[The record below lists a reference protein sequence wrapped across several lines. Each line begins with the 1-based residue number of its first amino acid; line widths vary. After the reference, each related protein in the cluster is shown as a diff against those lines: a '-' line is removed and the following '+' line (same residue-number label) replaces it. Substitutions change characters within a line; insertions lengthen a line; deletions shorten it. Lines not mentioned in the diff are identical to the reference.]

1 MIVNRKERVFMKKNY
16 ILEDLDC
23 ANCAAKIEEA
33 VGKIEGVKECS
44 VSFVTE
50 KMIVEIEE
58 ENEKEIE
65 KEIKKVVK
73 KIEPDTTLKE
83 I

>member
-1 MIVNRKERVFMKKNY
+1 MKKNY

-23 ANCAAKIEEA
+23 ANCAAKIEET
-33 VGKIEGVKECS
+33 VRNIEGVIECS

-50 KMIVEIEE
+50 KMIVEIEDGKE
-58 ENEKEIE
+58 KEVEKEIR
-65 KEIKKVVK
+65 KVVK

>member
-1 MIVNRKERVFMKKNY
+1 MKKNY

-23 ANCAAKIEEA
+23 ANCAAKIEEG
-33 VGKIEGVKECS
+33 VKKIEGVTECS

-50 KMIVEIEE
+50 KMIVEIEDGK
-58 ENEKEIE
+58 EKEVE
-65 KEIKKVVK
+65 KEIKKVVR

-83 I
+83 A

>member
-1 MIVNRKERVFMKKNY
+1 MKKNY

-23 ANCAAKIEEA
+23 ANCAAKIEEG
-33 VGKIEGVKECS
+33 VKKIEGVTECS

-50 KMIVEIEE
+50 KMIVEIEDGK
-58 ENEKEIE
+58 EKEVE

-83 I
+83 A

>member
-1 MIVNRKERVFMKKNY
+1 MKKNY

-23 ANCAAKIEEA
+23 ANCAAKIEEG
-33 VGKIEGVKECS
+33 VKKIEGVTECS

-58 ENEKEIE
+58 GKEKEVE
-65 KEIKKVVK
+65 KQIKKVVK

-83 I
+83 A

>member
-1 MIVNRKERVFMKKNY
+1 MRKNY

-23 ANCAAKIEEA
+23 ANCAAKIEEG
-33 VGKIEGVKECS
+33 VKNIEGVTECS

-50 KMIVEIEE
+50 KMIVEIEDGK
-58 ENEKEIE
+58 EKEVE

-83 I
+83 V

>member
-1 MIVNRKERVFMKKNY
+1 MKKNY

-23 ANCAAKIEEA
+23 ANCAAKIEDG
-33 VGKIEGVKECS
+33 VKNIEGVLECS

-58 ENEKEIE
+58 GKEKDVE
-65 KEIKKVVK
+65 KQIKKVVK
-73 KIEPDTTLKE
+73 KIEPDTTLRE
-83 I
+83 A

>member
-1 MIVNRKERVFMKKNY
+1 MKKHY

-23 ANCAAKIEEA
+23 ANCAAKIEEG
-33 VGKIEGVKECS
+33 VKNIEGVTECS

-58 ENEKEIE
+58 GKEKEVE
-65 KEIKKVVK
+65 KEIKKVVR

-83 I
+83 V

>member
-1 MIVNRKERVFMKKNY
+1 MKKNY

-23 ANCAAKIEEA
+23 ANCAAKIEEG
-33 VGKIEGVKECS
+33 VKNIEGVTECS

-58 ENEKEIE
+58 GREEIVE

-83 I
+83 V

>member
-1 MIVNRKERVFMKKNY
+1 MKKNY

-23 ANCAAKIEEA
+23 ANCAAKIEER
-33 VGKIEGVKECS
+33 VKNIEGVTECS

-50 KMIVEIEE
+50 KMIVEIKEGK
-58 ENEKEIE
+58 EKEVE
-65 KEIKKVVK
+65 KEIKKVIK

-83 I
+83 A

>member
-1 MIVNRKERVFMKKNY
+1 MKKNY

-23 ANCAAKIEEA
+23 ANCAAKIEEG
-33 VGKIEGVKECS
+33 VKKIEGVTECS

-58 ENEKEIE
+58 GKEKVE
-65 KEIKKVVK
+65 K

-83 I
+83 A

>member
-1 MIVNRKERVFMKKNY
+1 MKKNY

-23 ANCAAKIEEA
+23 ANCAAKIEESI
-33 VGKIEGVKECS
+33 KNIEGVIECS

-50 KMIVEIEE
+50 KMIVEFEDGKE
-58 ENEKEIE
+58 KEVEKEIR
-65 KEIKKVVK
+65 KVVK

>member
-1 MIVNRKERVFMKKNY
+1 MKKNY

-23 ANCAAKIEEA
+23 ANCAAKIEETFRN
-33 VGKIEGVKECS
+33 IEGVIECS

-50 KMIVEIEE
+50 KMIVEIEDGKE
-58 ENEKEIE
+58 KEVEKEIR
-65 KEIKKVVK
+65 KVVK

>member
-1 MIVNRKERVFMKKNY
+1 MQKKY

-23 ANCAAKIEEA
+23 ANCAAKIEEG
-33 VGKIEGVKECS
+33 VKKIECVTECS

-50 KMIVEIEE
+50 KMIVEIEDGK
-58 ENEKEIE
+58 EKEVE

-73 KIEPDTTLKE
+73 KIEPDTTLRE
-83 I
+83 A

>member
-1 MIVNRKERVFMKKNY
+1 MKKNY

-23 ANCAAKIEEA
+23 ANCAVKIEDA
-33 VGKIEGVKECS
+33 VKNIEGVRECS

-50 KMIVEIEE
+50 KMIVEIDY
-58 ENEKEIE
+58 EKEE
-65 KEIKKVVK
+65 EIKKQIKKIVK

-83 I
+83 L

>member
-1 MIVNRKERVFMKKNY
+1 MKKNY

-23 ANCAAKIEEA
+23 ANCAAKIEEG
-33 VGKIEGVKECS
+33 VKKLEGVMECS
-44 VSFVTE
+44 VNFVTE

-58 ENEKEIE
+58 GKEKEVE

-83 I
+83 A

>member
-1 MIVNRKERVFMKKNY
+1 MGMKKSY

-23 ANCAAKIEEA
+23 ANCAVKIEEG
-33 VGKIEGVKECS
+33 VRNIEGVIECS

-50 KMIVEIEE
+50 KMIVEIEDGKE
-58 ENEKEIE
+58 KELEKEIR
-65 KEIKKVVK
+65 KVVK

>member
-1 MIVNRKERVFMKKNY
+1 MKKNY

-23 ANCAAKIEEA
+23 ANCALKIEEG
-33 VGKIEGVKECS
+33 VKNIEGVTACS

-58 ENEKEIE
+58 GKEKEVEKEIQ
-65 KEIKKVVK
+65 KVVR
-73 KIEPDTTLKE
+73 KIEPDTTLRE
-83 I
+83 A

>member
-1 MIVNRKERVFMKKNY
+1 MRKNY

-23 ANCAAKIEEA
+23 ANCAAKIEEG
-33 VGKIEGVKECS
+33 VRKIEGVIECS

-50 KMIVEIEE
+50 KMIVEIEDG
-58 ENEKEIE
+58 KEREVE

-83 I
+83 A

>member
-1 MIVNRKERVFMKKNY
+1 MKKHY

-23 ANCAAKIEEA
+23 ANCAAKIEEG
-33 VGKIEGVKECS
+33 VKNIEGVTECS

-50 KMIVEIEE
+50 KMIVEIE
-58 ENEKEIE
+58 NGKEREVE

-83 I
+83 A

>member
-1 MIVNRKERVFMKKNY
+1 MKKNY

-23 ANCAAKIEEA
+23 ANYAEKIEEG
-33 VGKIEGVKECS
+33 VKNIEGVTECS

-58 ENEKEIE
+58 GKEKEVE

-73 KIEPDTTLKE
+73 KIEPDTTLRE
-83 I
+83 A

>member
-1 MIVNRKERVFMKKNY
+1 MGMKKHY

-33 VGKIEGVKECS
+33 VQNIEGVIECS

-58 ENEKEIE
+58 RKEKEVEKEIQ
-65 KEIKKVVK
+65 KVVR
-73 KIEPDTTLKE
+73 KIEPDTTLRE
-83 I
+83 T

>member
-1 MIVNRKERVFMKKNY
+1 MRKNY

-23 ANCAAKIEEA
+23 ANCAAKIEEG
-33 VGKIEGVKECS
+33 VKKLEGVIECS

-50 KMIVEIEE
+50 KMIVEIEDGK
-58 ENEKEIE
+58 EKEVE

-83 I
+83 A

>member
-1 MIVNRKERVFMKKNY
+1 MKKNY

-23 ANCAAKIEEA
+23 ANCAAKIEEG
-33 VGKIEGVKECS
+33 VKKIEGVIECS

-58 ENEKEIE
+58 GKEKELE

-83 I
+83 A

>member
-1 MIVNRKERVFMKKNY
+1 MRKNY

-23 ANCAAKIEEA
+23 ANCAAKIEEG
-33 VGKIEGVKECS
+33 VKNIEGVTECS

-50 KMIVEIEE
+50 KMIVEMED
-58 ENEKEIE
+58 EKEKEVE

-73 KIEPDTTLKE
+73 KIVPDTTLKE
-83 I
+83 V